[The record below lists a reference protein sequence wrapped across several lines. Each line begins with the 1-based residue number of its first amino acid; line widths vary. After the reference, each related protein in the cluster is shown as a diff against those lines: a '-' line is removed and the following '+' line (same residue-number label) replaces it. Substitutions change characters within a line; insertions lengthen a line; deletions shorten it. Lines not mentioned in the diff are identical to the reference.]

1 MTERSRSAPVRIRG
15 MEHVLVAPGVRSNLG
30 PPRRLYVR
38 RAAQGVGAIVPAR
51 ASRLERITRP
61 SVEPSSE

>member
-30 PPRRLYVR
+30 PPRRLVLTTLPLGIDLIR
-38 RAAQGVGAIVPAR
+38 
-51 ASRLERITRP
+51 
-61 SVEPSSE
+61 